1 MYKNLAAMFVAACCV
16 LPAFPAFSQAQAP
29 ATMPLKIGFVCVA
42 PVLDAGRALSDE
54 PVLAMNFL
62 GQGVPGKLDR
72 KAPVLS

>member
-1 MYKNLAAMFVAACCV
+1 MYKNLAAMLVAACCV
-16 LPAFPAFSQAQAP
+16 LTAFPAFSQTQAP
-29 ATMPLKIGFVCVA
+29 ATMPLKIGFVCVT
-42 PVLDAGRALSDE
+42 PVLDTGRALSDE